1 MEGISEMRKP
11 YILFAFVLCTF
22 VGGSKAQMPDKD
34 AVKVPLENYIKAH
47 ATGDPEYARKAF
59 HTEGNMIWIRDGKY
73 SSDTFDA
80 FIKRAFTGKPAADE
94 EKRKNN
100 RRIEAVDITG
110 NAAVARIVLD
120 YPNVKFVDY
129 MTLLKIDGEWKIVNK
144 SFYAEPKQPAE
155 AKKVQ

>member
-1 MEGISEMRKP
+1 MLRKAA
-11 YILFAFVLCTF
+11 IVFVFVLSGFAGTAL
-22 VGGSKAQMPDKD
+22 AQTSEES
-34 AVKVPLENYIKAH
+34 AVRVPLENYIKAH

-59 HTEGNMIWIRDGKY
+59 HSEGNMIWIREGKY
-73 SSDTFDA
+73 SSETFDS

-94 EKRKNN
+94 GKRKEG

-120 YPNVKFVDY
+120 YPTVKFVDY

-144 SFYAEPKQPAE
+144 SFYAEPKKTQ
-155 AKKVQ
+155 